1 MRLGIDALI
10 NGNPTSRAQVR
21 KISIWI
27 KQKTLGNPANIRA
40 GYNLDGSF
48 RADSDYFSTFFV
60 SPFGVAAMLV
70 PSQQNW
76 LNQIYNSVRNVSQD
90 YYADSVTL
98 LNLLIMTGNYWDP
111 TLR

>member
-1 MRLGIDALI
+1 MRLGTDALI

-60 SPFGVAAMLV
+60 SPFGAWPLCSYQASKTGLTKFITGLGMCLKTIML
-70 PSQQNW
+70 
-76 LNQIYNSVRNVSQD
+76 
-90 YYADSVTL
+90 TL
-98 LNLLIMTGNYWDP
+98 
-111 TLR
+111 